1 MTSKIDEQVQ
11 TYNDANSAL
20 IIICSNMVG
29 ALTEIGRLK
38 PWNPLSLL
46 RAKRIARV
54 ALDQRTV
61 QLRRP

>member
-1 MTSKIDEQVQ
+1 MTSKIEEQAQ
-11 TYNDANSAL
+11 TYNDANAAL
-20 IIICSNMVG
+20 IIICSNMVE
-29 ALTEIGRLK
+29 ALTLISRLS
-38 PWNPLSLL
+38 PWNPISIF